1 MEPFTRTSGV
11 LAPLD
16 RANVDTDQ
24 IIPKQFLKRIERSG
38 FGPFL
43 FYDWRRNGDFILDQP
58 AYRGATVLVTGSN
71 FGCGSSREHAP
82 WSLLDAGFRAVIAPS
97 FADIFNSNSFR
108 CGLLPVELPE
118 PSVRHLID
126 VALNEPGTAVTVD
139 LEDQVVSIPQ
149 AASSHGGAMGSGW
162 RAPFALDPFFREC
175 LLNGWDEVALTL
187 RRQPEITRY
196 EAARPSRLPIT
207 S

>member
-1 MEPFTRTSGV
+1 MQPFRTVTGV

-43 FYDWRRNGDFILDQP
+43 FYDWRRAGNFILDRP
-58 AYRGATVLVTGSN
+58 AYRGAVVLVTGAN

-82 WSLLDAGFRAVIAPS
+82 WALLDAGFRVVIAPS
-97 FADIFNSNSFR
+97 FADIFKSNCFR
-108 CGLLPVELPE
+108 CGLLPVELPATQVE
-118 PSVRHLID
+118 QLTAMAVD
-126 VALNEPGTAVTVD
+126 APGAEVTVD
-139 LEDQVVSIPQ
+139 LESKTVTAGRLN
-149 AASSHGGAMGSGW
+149 AA
-162 RAPFALDPFFREC
+162 FAIDGFYRDC
-175 LLNGWDEVALTL
+175 LLNGWDEIALTL
-187 RRQPEITRY
+187 KAEPQIAAY
-196 EAARPSRLPIT
+196 ESRRPSFLPTI

>member
-1 MEPFTRTSGV
+1 MEPFTRVTGV

-38 FGPFL
+38 YGPFL
-43 FYDWRRNGDFILDQP
+43 FYDWRRNGDFILDKP
-58 AYRGATVLVTGSN
+58 AYRGAIVLVTGEN
-71 FGCGSSREHAP
+71 FGCGSSREHAA

-97 FADIFNSNSFR
+97 FGDIFKSNTFR

-118 PSVRHLID
+118 PQVRELIRL
-126 VALNEPGTAVTVD
+126 ATEEPGMEVTVD
-139 LEDQVVSIPQ
+139 LAAQLVSGVSFSI
-149 AASSHGGAMGSGW
+149 
-162 RAPFALDPFFREC
+162 DPFYREC

-187 RRQPEITRY
+187 RREGHIARF
-196 EAARPSRLPIT
+196 EAARSALLPVLRHRT
-207 S
+207 EHGR

>member
-1 MEPFTRTSGV
+1 MEPFTQVTGV

-38 FGPFL
+38 YGPFL
-43 FYDWRRNGDFILDQP
+43 FYDWRREADFILGMP
-58 AYRGATVLVTGSN
+58 AYRKATFLVTGAN

-97 FADIFNSNSFR
+97 FADIFKSNSFR
-108 CGLLPVELPE
+108 CGLLPIELPE
-118 PSVRHLID
+118 EKVRQLTD
-126 VALNEPGTAVTVD
+126 LALEAPGTEISID
-139 LEDQVVSIPQ
+139 LEAQRITVRPTSLPAGEGRGLGWGVDFSID
-149 AASSHGGAMGSGW
+149 A
-162 RAPFALDPFFREC
+162 FDREC

-187 RRQPEITRY
+187 RE
-196 EAARPSRLPIT
+196 EAAIDRFERNRSALLPT
-207 S
+207 TR